1 MVTVYDKIVHKKLN
15 GVDILNI
22 GITGSIAC
30 GKSTVSNYLK
40 SKGYI
45 VIDADR
51 IGHEALDDDYVKEK
65 LIVAFGNEILE
76 DNKINRQK
84 LGELVFG
91 NSSNLNVLNSIIH
104 PEIRKKIL
112 EKIDKNNDKELIFID
127 VALLFEAKFDD
138 LVDKIIVVYVDE
150 NTQLTRLMKRNSIS
164 KKEALS
170 RIVSQMSPTEKAK
183 LGDYTVNNN
192 LDVINTYEQVDKVL
206 SELKKGRCK

>member
-1 MVTVYDKIVHKKLN
+1 MI
-15 GVDILNI
+15 I

-45 VIDADR
+45 VIDADK

-65 LIVAFGNEILE
+65 LVLAFGNEILE
-76 DNKINRQK
+76 DNKISRQK

-112 EKIDKNNDKELIFID
+112 QKIDKNNDKEFIFID

-138 LVDKIIVVYVDE
+138 LVDKIIVVYVDK

-170 RIVSQMSPTEKAK
+170 RIVSQMSPIEKAK

-206 SELKKGRCK
+206 SELKKGYCK

>member
-1 MVTVYDKIVHKKLN
+1 MI
-15 GVDILNI
+15 I

-40 SKGYI
+40 NKGYV
-45 VIDADR
+45 VIDADK
-51 IGHEALDDDYVKEK
+51 IGHEALEDDYVKEK
-65 LIVAFGNEILE
+65 LILAFGNEILE

-138 LVDKIIVVYVDE
+138 LVDKIIVVYVDK

-170 RIVSQMSPTEKAK
+170 RIGSQMSPLEKAK

>member
-1 MVTVYDKIVHKKLN
+1 MI
-15 GVDILNI
+15 I

-45 VIDADR
+45 VIDADK
-51 IGHEALDDDYVKEK
+51 IGHEALDSDYVKEK
-65 LIVAFGNEILE
+65 LILTFGNDILE
-76 DNKINRQK
+76 NNKINRRK

-91 NSSNLNVLNSIIH
+91 NSNNLNILNSIIH
-104 PEIRKKIL
+104 PEIRRRIL
-112 EKIDKNNDKELIFID
+112 EEIDKNNDQEFIFID

-138 LVDKIIVVYVDE
+138 LVDKIIVVYVDK

-164 KKEALS
+164 EKEALS
-170 RIVSQMSPTEKAK
+170 RIVSQMSPIEKAK

>member
-1 MVTVYDKIVHKKLN
+1 MI
-15 GVDILNI
+15 I

-45 VIDADR
+45 VIDADK

-65 LIVAFGNEILE
+65 LILSFGNEILE

-170 RIVSQMSPTEKAK
+170 RIVSQMSPIEKAK

>member
-1 MVTVYDKIVHKKLN
+1 MI
-15 GVDILNI
+15 I

-45 VIDADR
+45 VIDADK

-170 RIVSQMSPTEKAK
+170 RIVSQMSPIEKAK

-206 SELKKGRCK
+206 SELKKGYCK

>member
-1 MVTVYDKIVHKKLN
+1 MI
-15 GVDILNI
+15 I

-84 LGELVFG
+84 LGEFVFG

-170 RIVSQMSPTEKAK
+170 RIVSQMSPIEKAK

>member
-1 MVTVYDKIVHKKLN
+1 MI
-15 GVDILNI
+15 I

-45 VIDADR
+45 VIDADK

-65 LIVAFGNEILE
+65 LILAFGNEILE

-112 EKIDKNNDKELIFID
+112 QKIDKNNDKEFIFID

-170 RIVSQMSPTEKAK
+170 RIVSQMSPIEKAK

-192 LDVINTYEQVDKVL
+192 LDAINTYEQVDKVL

>member
-1 MVTVYDKIVHKKLN
+1 MI
-15 GVDILNI
+15 I

-45 VIDADR
+45 VIDADK

-65 LIVAFGNEILE
+65 LVLAFGNEILE
-76 DNKINRQK
+76 DNKISRQK
-84 LGELVFG
+84 LGELVYG

-138 LVDKIIVVYVDE
+138 LVDKIIVVYVDK

-170 RIVSQMSPTEKAK
+170 RIVSQMSPIEKAK

-206 SELKKGRCK
+206 SELKKGYCK

>member
-1 MVTVYDKIVHKKLN
+1 MI
-15 GVDILNI
+15 I

-170 RIVSQMSPTEKAK
+170 RIVSQMSPIEKAK
-183 LGDYTVNNN
+183 LGDYTINNN

>member
-1 MVTVYDKIVHKKLN
+1 MI
-15 GVDILNI
+15 I

-45 VIDADR
+45 VIDADK

-65 LIVAFGNEILE
+65 LILAFGNEILD

-112 EKIDKNNDKELIFID
+112 QKIDKNNDKEFIFID

-138 LVDKIIVVYVDE
+138 LVDKIIVVYVDK

-170 RIVSQMSPTEKAK
+170 RIVSQMSPIEKAK

-206 SELKKGRCK
+206 SELKKGYCK

>member
-1 MVTVYDKIVHKKLN
+1 MI
-15 GVDILNI
+15 I

-112 EKIDKNNDKELIFID
+112 EKIDKNKDKELIFID

-170 RIVSQMSPTEKAK
+170 RIVSQMSPIEKAK

-206 SELKKGRCK
+206 SELKKGYCK

>member
-1 MVTVYDKIVHKKLN
+1 MI
-15 GVDILNI
+15 I

-45 VIDADR
+45 VIDADK
-51 IGHEALDDDYVKEK
+51 IGHEALDDDYIKEK
-65 LIVAFGNEILE
+65 LILAFGNEILE

-91 NSSNLNVLNSIIH
+91 SSSNLNVLNSIVH

-138 LVDKIIVVYVDE
+138 LVDKIIVVYVDK

-170 RIVSQMSPTEKAK
+170 RIVSQMSPIEKAK

>member
-1 MVTVYDKIVHKKLN
+1 MI
-15 GVDILNI
+15 I

-40 SKGYI
+40 SKGYT
-45 VIDADR
+45 VIDADK

-65 LIVAFGNEILE
+65 LILAFGNEILE

-138 LVDKIIVVYVDE
+138 LVDKIIVVYVDK

>member
-1 MVTVYDKIVHKKLN
+1 MI
-15 GVDILNI
+15 I

-45 VIDADR
+45 VIDADK

-65 LIVAFGNEILE
+65 LILAFGNEILE

-112 EKIDKNNDKELIFID
+112 EKIDKNNDKEFIFID

-138 LVDKIIVVYVDE
+138 LVGKIIVVYVDK

-170 RIVSQMSPTEKAK
+170 RIVSQMSPIEKAK

>member
-1 MVTVYDKIVHKKLN
+1 MI
-15 GVDILNI
+15 I

-45 VIDADR
+45 VIDADK

-65 LIVAFGNEILE
+65 LILAFGNEILE

-138 LVDKIIVVYVDE
+138 LVDKIIVVYVDK

-170 RIVSQMSPTEKAK
+170 RIVSQMSPIEKAK

-206 SELKKGRCK
+206 SELKKGNCK

>member
-1 MVTVYDKIVHKKLN
+1 MI
-15 GVDILNI
+15 I

-45 VIDADR
+45 VIDADK

-65 LIVAFGNEILE
+65 LILAFGNEILE

-91 NSSNLNVLNSIIH
+91 NSSNLNVLNNIIH

-138 LVDKIIVVYVDE
+138 LVDKIIVVYVDK
-150 NTQLTRLMKRNSIS
+150 NIQLTRLMKRNSIS
-164 KKEALS
+164 KKEALR
-170 RIVSQMSPTEKAK
+170 RIVSQMSPIEKAK

-206 SELKKGRCK
+206 SELKKGCCK

>member
-1 MVTVYDKIVHKKLN
+1 MI
-15 GVDILNI
+15 I

-45 VIDADR
+45 VIDADK

-65 LIVAFGNEILE
+65 LILAFGNEILE

-112 EKIDKNNDKELIFID
+112 QKIDKNNDKEFIFID

-138 LVDKIIVVYVDE
+138 LVDKIIVVYVDK

-164 KKEALS
+164 EKEALS
-170 RIVSQMSPTEKAK
+170 RIVSQMSPIEKAK

-206 SELKKGRCK
+206 SELKKGYCK

>member
-1 MVTVYDKIVHKKLN
+1 MI
-15 GVDILNI
+15 I

-45 VIDADR
+45 VIDADK

-65 LIVAFGNEILE
+65 LILAFGNEILE

-138 LVDKIIVVYVDE
+138 LVDKIIVVCVDE

-170 RIVSQMSPTEKAK
+170 RIVSQMSPIEKAK

>member
-1 MVTVYDKIVHKKLN
+1 MI
-15 GVDILNI
+15 I

-45 VIDADR
+45 VIDADK

-65 LIVAFGNEILE
+65 LILAFGNEILE

-138 LVDKIIVVYVDE
+138 LVDKIIVVYVDK

-170 RIVSQMSPTEKAK
+170 RIVSQMSPIEKAK

-192 LDVINTYEQVDKVL
+192 FDVINTYEQVDKVL
-206 SELKKGRCK
+206 SELKKGYCK

>member
-1 MVTVYDKIVHKKLN
+1 MI
-15 GVDILNI
+15 I

-65 LIVAFGNEILE
+65 LILAFGNEILD

-112 EKIDKNNDKELIFID
+112 EKIDKNNDKEFIFID

-138 LVDKIIVVYVDE
+138 LVDKIIVVYVDK

-164 KKEALS
+164 EKEALS
-170 RIVSQMSPTEKAK
+170 RIVSQMSPIEKAK

-206 SELKKGRCK
+206 SELKKGYCK

>member
-1 MVTVYDKIVHKKLN
+1 MI
-15 GVDILNI
+15 I

-45 VIDADR
+45 VIDADK

-65 LIVAFGNEILE
+65 LILAFGNKILE

-170 RIVSQMSPTEKAK
+170 RIVSQMSPIEKAK

-206 SELKKGRCK
+206 SELKKGNCK

>member
-1 MVTVYDKIVHKKLN
+1 MI
-15 GVDILNI
+15 I

-45 VIDADR
+45 VIDADK

-65 LIVAFGNEILE
+65 LILAFGNDILE
-76 DNKINRQK
+76 NNKINRRK

-138 LVDKIIVVYVDE
+138 LVDKIIVVYVDK

-170 RIVSQMSPTEKAK
+170 RIVSQMSPIEKAK

>member
-1 MVTVYDKIVHKKLN
+1 MI
-15 GVDILNI
+15 I

-45 VIDADR
+45 VIDADK

-65 LIVAFGNEILE
+65 LILAFGNEILE

-91 NSSNLNVLNSIIH
+91 NSNNLNILNSIIH
-104 PEIRKKIL
+104 PEIRRRIL
-112 EKIDKNNDKELIFID
+112 EEIDKNNDQEFIFID

-138 LVDKIIVVYVDE
+138 LVDKIIVVYVDK

-164 KKEALS
+164 EKEALS
-170 RIVSQMSPTEKAK
+170 RIVSQMSPLEKAK

>member
-1 MVTVYDKIVHKKLN
+1 MI
-15 GVDILNI
+15 I

-45 VIDADR
+45 VIDADK

-65 LIVAFGNEILE
+65 LILAFGNEILE

-91 NSSNLNVLNSIIH
+91 SSSNLNVLNSIVH

-112 EKIDKNNDKELIFID
+112 EKIDKNNDKEFIFID

-170 RIVSQMSPTEKAK
+170 RIVSQMSPIEKAK

>member
-1 MVTVYDKIVHKKLN
+1 MI
-15 GVDILNI
+15 I

-45 VIDADR
+45 VIDADK

-65 LIVAFGNEILE
+65 LILAFGNEILE

-91 NSSNLNVLNSIIH
+91 SSSNRNVLNSIVH

-112 EKIDKNNDKELIFID
+112 EKIDKNNDQEFIFID

-170 RIVSQMSPTEKAK
+170 RIVSQMSPIEKAK

>member
-1 MVTVYDKIVHKKLN
+1 MI
-15 GVDILNI
+15 I

-45 VIDADR
+45 VIDADK

-65 LIVAFGNEILE
+65 LILAFGNEILE
-76 DNKINRQK
+76 DNKISRQK

-138 LVDKIIVVYVDE
+138 LVDKIIVVYVDK

-170 RIVSQMSPTEKAK
+170 RIVSQMSPIEKAK
-183 LGDYTVNNN
+183 LGDYMVNNN

-206 SELKKGRCK
+206 SELKKGYCK

>member
-1 MVTVYDKIVHKKLN
+1 MI
-15 GVDILNI
+15 I

-45 VIDADR
+45 VIDADK

-65 LIVAFGNEILE
+65 LILAFGNEILE

-91 NSSNLNVLNSIIH
+91 NSSNLNVLNNIIH

-170 RIVSQMSPTEKAK
+170 RIVSQMSPIEKAK

-206 SELKKGRCK
+206 SELKKGCCK

>member
-1 MVTVYDKIVHKKLN
+1 MI
-15 GVDILNI
+15 I

-45 VIDADR
+45 VIDADK

-65 LIVAFGNEILE
+65 LILAFGNEILE

-91 NSSNLNVLNSIIH
+91 NSSNLNVLNNIIH

-138 LVDKIIVVYVDE
+138 LVDKIIVVYVDK

-164 KKEALS
+164 KKEALR
-170 RIVSQMSPTEKAK
+170 RIVSQMSPIEKAK

>member
-1 MVTVYDKIVHKKLN
+1 MI
-15 GVDILNI
+15 I

-45 VIDADR
+45 VIDADK
-51 IGHEALDDDYVKEK
+51 IGHEALDEDYVKEK
-65 LIVAFGNEILE
+65 LMLAFGNEILE

-170 RIVSQMSPTEKAK
+170 RIVSQMSPIEKAK

>member
-1 MVTVYDKIVHKKLN
+1 MI
-15 GVDILNI
+15 I

-45 VIDADR
+45 VIDADK

-65 LIVAFGNEILE
+65 LILAFGNEILD

-138 LVDKIIVVYVDE
+138 LVDKIIVVYVDK

-164 KKEALS
+164 EKEALS
-170 RIVSQMSPTEKAK
+170 RIVSQMSPIEKAK

>member
-1 MVTVYDKIVHKKLN
+1 MI
-15 GVDILNI
+15 I

-45 VIDADR
+45 VIDADK

-65 LIVAFGNEILE
+65 LILAFGNEILE

-138 LVDKIIVVYVDE
+138 LVDKIIVVYVDK

-170 RIVSQMSPTEKAK
+170 RIVSQMSPIEKAK

-192 LDVINTYEQVDKVL
+192 FDVINTYEQVDKVL
-206 SELKKGRCK
+206 SELKKGNCK

>member
-1 MVTVYDKIVHKKLN
+1 MI
-15 GVDILNI
+15 I

-45 VIDADR
+45 VIDADK

-65 LIVAFGNEILE
+65 LILAFGNEILD

-112 EKIDKNNDKELIFID
+112 QKIDKNNDKELIFID

-170 RIVSQMSPTEKAK
+170 RIVSQMSPIEKAK

>member
-1 MVTVYDKIVHKKLN
+1 MI
-15 GVDILNI
+15 I

-45 VIDADR
+45 VIDADK

-65 LIVAFGNEILE
+65 LILAFGNEILE

-112 EKIDKNNDKELIFID
+112 QKIDKNNDKEFIFID

-138 LVDKIIVVYVDE
+138 LVDKIIVVYVDK

-164 KKEALS
+164 EKEALS
-170 RIVSQMSPTEKAK
+170 RIVSQMSPIEKAK

-192 LDVINTYEQVDKVL
+192 FDVINTYEQVDKVL

>member
-1 MVTVYDKIVHKKLN
+1 MI
-15 GVDILNI
+15 I

-45 VIDADR
+45 VIDADK

-65 LIVAFGNEILE
+65 LILAFGNEILE

-84 LGELVFG
+84 LGEFVFG

-112 EKIDKNNDKELIFID
+112 QKIDKNNDKELIFID

-138 LVDKIIVVYVDE
+138 LVDKIIVVYVDK

-164 KKEALS
+164 EKEALS
-170 RIVSQMSPTEKAK
+170 RIVSQMSPIEKAK

-206 SELKKGRCK
+206 SELKKGYCK

>member
-1 MVTVYDKIVHKKLN
+1 MI
-15 GVDILNI
+15 I

-30 GKSTVSNYLK
+30 GKSTISNYLK

-45 VIDADR
+45 VIDADK

-65 LIVAFGNEILE
+65 LILAFGNEILE

-91 NSSNLNVLNSIIH
+91 NSSNLNVLNSIVH

-138 LVDKIIVVYVDE
+138 LVDKIIVVYVDK

-170 RIVSQMSPTEKAK
+170 RIVSQMSPIEKAK

-206 SELKKGRCK
+206 SELKKGNCK

>member
-1 MVTVYDKIVHKKLN
+1 MI
-15 GVDILNI
+15 I

-45 VIDADR
+45 VIDADK

-65 LIVAFGNEILE
+65 LILAFGNEILE

-138 LVDKIIVVYVDE
+138 LVDKIIVVYVDK

-206 SELKKGRCK
+206 SELKKGRCQ

>member
-1 MVTVYDKIVHKKLN
+1 MI
-15 GVDILNI
+15 I

-45 VIDADR
+45 VIDADK

-65 LIVAFGNEILE
+65 LILAFGNEILE

-112 EKIDKNNDKELIFID
+112 QKIDKNNDKELIFID

-164 KKEALS
+164 EKEALS
-170 RIVSQMSPTEKAK
+170 RIVSQMSPIEKAK